1 MHAAVQQALQAQ
13 AAAPDGAA
21 ARRAQELRAE
31 VGRLADAVA
40 QIGLSDALRA
50 RLTAAEAELAQVR
63 TRCERAAA
71 AGRLTPEAVTARWR
85 EQVMDL
91 QAALS
96 DAQDRDRARTLL
108 GELLGP
114 VQIVRD
120 EGGTWAEMDKPAER
134 LAATGG
140 LAGVVAGAC
149 NGGRR
154 RVRVG

>member
-1 MHAAVQQALQAQ
+1 M
-13 AAAPDGAA
+13 
-21 ARRAQELRAE
+21 
-31 VGRLADAVA
+31 
-40 QIGLSDALRA
+40 
-50 RLTAAEAELAQVR
+50 R
-63 TRCERAAA
+63 TRGERAAA
-71 AGRLTPEAVTARWR
+71 AGRLTPDAVTARWR
-85 EQVMDL
+85 AQVMDL

-140 LAGVVAGAC
+140 LAGVVAGAR
-149 NGGRR
+149 NGYRR